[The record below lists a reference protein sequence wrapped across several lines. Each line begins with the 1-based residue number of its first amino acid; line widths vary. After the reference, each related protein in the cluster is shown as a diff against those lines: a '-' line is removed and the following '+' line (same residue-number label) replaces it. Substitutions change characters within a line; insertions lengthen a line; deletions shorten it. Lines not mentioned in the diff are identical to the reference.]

1 MRLIQISERKKT
13 MKRTLSILVVLVMLV
28 SMFSFMTTG
37 VSANV
42 LKSTYEDA
50 KDGDLLYE
58 VKFGQTTG
66 AYTPTL
72 FKASIAEDAVPET
85 AVTIK
90 DDGRTLDFYK
100 PSLTSGT
107 FWYGGKIDGLTW
119 GGDKVYTITF
129 KMSLPPNRGG
139 AYFNWPTEAKQ
150 AELTGTAGTGLDN
163 NYASVLYGIYGRFTA
178 EGDLGAMKSGGRV
191 AGRYRWD
198 TAGYKE
204 FDPIIVEDGTLLDVA
219 YLIEGNSYAVFIN
232 GVFCDVV
239 DIPET
244 DVKDVADN
252 LGFSVYLYH
261 IKENTPMTVK
271 DVNVYKGDI
280 ISSKA
285 TYPTYAKTYEHYIE
299 PETTTAAPTTP
310 KETTKAPDT
319 TPTPAVT
326 TKAPAATTKA
336 PAATTAAPKSEG
348 GCGSAVASGLALI
361 ALVSLA
367 GVVVAKKQ
375 K

>member
-1 MRLIQISERKKT
+1 

-58 VKFGQTTG
+58 VKFGETTG
-66 AYTPTL
+66 AYTPTI
-72 FKASIAEDAVPET
+72 FKASIAEDAVPEK

-90 DDGRTLDFYK
+90 DNGRTLDFYK

-119 GGDKVYTITF
+119 GGDKVYTMT
-129 KMSLPPNRGG
+129 MEVMLPAKRGG
-139 AYFNWPTEAKQ
+139 VHFNFPTAAKQ
-150 AELTGTAGTGLDN
+150 EELKGTGTTDN
-163 NYASVLYGIYGRFTA
+163 TWASVMYGIYGRFDPS
-178 EGDLGAMKSGGRV
+178 GDLGTMRRGSRI
-191 AGRYRWD
+191 AGRFRCD

-204 FDPIIVEDGTLLDVA
+204 FEPIIVEEGTFLNVT
-219 YLIEGNSYAVFIN
+219 YLIEGYSYALFIN
-232 GVFCDVV
+232 GVFCEVV
-239 DIPET
+239 DLAEA
-244 DVKDVADN
+244 DVKDVSDN
-252 LGFSVYLYH
+252 LGFSVYLYWA
-261 IKENTPMTVK
+261 TTLSVK
-271 DVNVYKGDI
+271 NVNVYKGDTV
-280 ISSKA
+280 SAKA
-285 TYPTYAKTYEHYIE
+285 TYPSYAKSYAHYVA
-299 PETTTAAPTTP
+299 PVTTTAEPTTP
-310 KETTKAPDT
+310 EETTKAPDT
-319 TPTPAVT
+319 TPTPEVT